1 MIGQIY
7 QGNRT
12 CRSSLLKRVLWPSRI
27 GPVKELRGFGP
38 EPQPLGIAYVGVV
51 LLHLAEFA
59 GLLPVATLASER
71 LQNRAES
78 SAASARDVDFSI
90 YLRVEHATNQTHHG
104 VGLALFL
111 EAPVVKRNLGSR
123 LFGVRRLCVF
133 HLLLRNGRDSSR

>member
-71 LQNRAES
+71 LQTARKVLPLQLGMLT
-78 SAASARDVDFSI
+78 SAYICAWSMRRIKLTTEWV
-90 YLRVEHATNQTHHG
+90 LRS
-104 VGLALFL
+104 FL
-111 EAPVVKRNLGSR
+111 KLR
-123 LFGVRRLCVF
+123 L
-133 HLLLRNGRDSSR
+133 